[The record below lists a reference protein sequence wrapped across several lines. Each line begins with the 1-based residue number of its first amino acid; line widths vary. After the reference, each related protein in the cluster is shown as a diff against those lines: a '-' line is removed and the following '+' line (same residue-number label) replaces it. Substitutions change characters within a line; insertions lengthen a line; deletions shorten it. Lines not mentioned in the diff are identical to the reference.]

1 MEARTLDAVLQVG
14 EGRIRRHG
22 GKNLGGWSGQV
33 RRSRLSGWFL
43 VALQEREGEEMVA
56 GGVGESLKPQPVNS
70 QHKKLGKKNISVSQ

>member
-1 MEARTLDAVLQVG
+1 
-14 EGRIRRHG
+14 
-22 GKNLGGWSGQV
+22 
-33 RRSRLSGWFL
+33 L